1 MGRAEVQSVRGAGQS
16 GQWYY
21 REGAFLVTPDLSHSA
36 PAWPSASKPF
46 SPEAGLFMQCLE
58 RLCGFL
64 LQKAS
69 WGWIGLERHSLL
81 RAVGSCRGGAAA
93 GRRGGG
99 GACPGPAVDTVGP
112 VVPEAPPCG
121 GASPARS
128 PPWVG
133 GVLGTGPDGGQAR
146 PSAAAAALRW
156 LHTGTCAVFSPGCFL
171 NMEGTP

>member
-46 SPEAGLFMQCLE
+46 GPGRLMQCLE

-69 WGWIGLERHSLL
+69 WGWIGLETRSSEGCPELP
-81 RAVGSCRGGAAA
+81 RRAAA
-93 GRRGGG
+93 GRRGRWR
-99 GACPGPAVDTVGP
+99 CLGPAVDIVSP
-112 VVPEAPPCG
+112 VVRRLL
-121 GASPARS
+121 PAMGLPRRAA
-128 PPWVG
+128 PWVG
-133 GVLGTGPDGGQAR
+133 GCWEGGPTEASASFSSCCCSVLAP
-146 PSAAAAALRW
+146 
-156 LHTGTCAVFSPGCFL
+156 HTGTTLFSVLGAF
-171 NMEGTP
+171 

>member
-46 SPEAGLFMQCLE
+46 GPEAGLFMQCLE

-69 WGWIGLERHSLL
+69 WGWIGLERHGLL
-81 RAVGSCRGGAAA
+81 RAVRSCRGGAAA

-99 GACPGPAVDTVGP
+99 GACLGPAVDIVSP
-112 VVPEAPPCG
+112 VVPQAPPCG

-128 PPWVG
+128 PHGLEGCWEG
-133 GVLGTGPDGGQAR
+133 GPTEARRVLQQLLLLCAGSTPARVLFSVLGA
-146 PSAAAAALRW
+146 
-156 LHTGTCAVFSPGCFL
+156 F
-171 NMEGTP
+171 